1 VPSKG
6 LTLAEIADKAYSDA
20 LPDEIEV
27 GLSSTDFFK
36 PADETFP
43 FGAHIAVVE
52 VFPETGEVK
61 ILRYVSVDDCGTII
75 SPMLVTGQVH
85 GGLAQGMGQV
95 LWEELHYDESGEL
108 ITGTLNDYAVP
119 KAAYFPE
126 FETYHTTTT
135 TPINPLGAKGIGE
148 AATIG
153 STPALTNAVIDALEP
168 WGITHLDI
176 PFTAEKVWRAINS
189 AQTASA
195 AD

>member
-1 VPSKG
+1 M
-6 LTLAEIADKAYSDA
+6 A
-20 LPDEIEV
+20 
-27 GLSSTDFFK
+27 
-36 PADETFP
+36 
-43 FGAHIAVVE
+43 E
-52 VFPETGEVK
+52 VFPETGETK
-61 ILRYVSVDDCGTII
+61 ILRFVSVDDCGNII
-75 SPMLVTGQVH
+75 SPLLVTGQVH

-126 FETYHTTTT
+126 FETHHTTTT
-135 TPINPLGAKGIGE
+135 TPLNPLGAKGIGE

-153 STPALTNAVIDALEP
+153 STPALANAVIDALEP

-176 PFTAEKVWRAINS
+176 PFTAEKVWRAING
-189 AQTASA
+189 AQTAPA